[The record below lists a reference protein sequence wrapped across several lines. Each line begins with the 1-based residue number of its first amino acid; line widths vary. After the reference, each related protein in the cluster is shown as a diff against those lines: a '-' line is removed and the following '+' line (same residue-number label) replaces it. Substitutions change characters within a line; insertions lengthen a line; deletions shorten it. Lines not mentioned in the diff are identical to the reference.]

1 MWGVGALLELE
12 DRAKMQEFLMGREG
26 LDLPTLAEDSKE
38 TIFEYVVDKNGS
50 YFLVNSL
57 ILILLFVLSD
67 CLTIWRN

>member
-67 CLTIWRN
+67 CLTI